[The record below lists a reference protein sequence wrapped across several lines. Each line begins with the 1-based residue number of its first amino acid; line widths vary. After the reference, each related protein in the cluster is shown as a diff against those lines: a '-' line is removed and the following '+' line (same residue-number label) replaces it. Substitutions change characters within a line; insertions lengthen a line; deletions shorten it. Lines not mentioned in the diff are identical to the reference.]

1 MRLTYHSMNTPL
13 LGLLAA
19 SVWAGGAAS
28 VWAGSAASVWGGG
41 AASVWAGSAASAAG
55 ELKLADLEQ
64 AIARGEYPKT
74 TSVLIMRDGHL
85 AYEGYF
91 GEGSPELLNNTRSAT
106 KFMTTL
112 ALGAAI
118 GDHAIPSEQV
128 RAFAYLSD
136 LKPFQNDSPAKE
148 AVTLKDMLTMSSA
161 LACDDNDDNSP
172 GNEDNMHSQTN
183 WTRWAVDLPTVPGYG
198 RDAAALGPWRYCTTN
213 AFLVGQIIQRA
224 THVAVDRY
232 TEDKILTPLGIS
244 RWNWSYS
251 PAHEAMTGGGLELR
265 SRDLATIAWMV
276 VSEGRWGGRQIV
288 PASWI
293 GAALTVQRASR
304 ADQNYGYFI
313 FEENYRTA
321 CGVLPVWYMAGN
333 GGSQI
338 LLLRELGAAVVITR
352 TAYNVHGSSL
362 QTADMLK
369 KYILPALPCARN

>member
-1 MRLTYHSMNTPL
+1 MDTRFWGFM
-13 LGLLAA
+13 AA
-19 SVWAGGAAS
+19 SVM
-28 VWAGSAASVWGGG
+28 V
-41 AASVWAGSAASAAG
+41 GSAASAAG

-64 AIARGEYPKT
+64 AITRGEYPKT
-74 TSVLIMRDGHL
+74 TSVLIIRNGNL

-91 GEGSPELLNNTRSAT
+91 GEGRQELLNNTRSAT
-106 KFMTTL
+106 KFLTTL

-136 LKPFQNDSPAKE
+136 LKPFQNASPVKSAI
-148 AVTLKDMLTMSSA
+148 TLKDMLTMSSA

-172 GNEDNMHSQTN
+172 GNEDNMHSQMN
-183 WTRWAVDLPTVPGYG
+183 WTRWAVDLPTMQDYN
-198 RDAAALGPWRYCTTN
+198 RDASNLGPWRYCTTN
-213 AFLVGQIIQRA
+213 AFLLGQIIQRA

-244 RWNWSYS
+244 RWHWSYS
-251 PAHEAMTGGGLELR
+251 PAHEAMTGGGLELN
-265 SRDLATIAWMV
+265 SRDLAKIAWMV

-293 GAALTVQRASR
+293 GAALTIRRASR

-313 FEENYRTA
+313 FEENYRTV
-321 CGVLPVWYMAGN
+321 CGVKPVWYMAGN

-338 LLLRELGAAVVITR
+338 LMLRELSAAVVITR
-352 TAYNVHGSSL
+352 TAYNVHGSSV

-369 KYILPALPCARN
+369 KYILPALPCAPN

>member
-1 MRLTYHSMNTPL
+1 MRLTYHTMNTQL
-13 LGLLAA
+13 LGLFAA
-19 SVWAGGAAS
+19 SVL
-28 VWAGSAASVWGGG
+28 AGSAASV
-41 AASVWAGSAASAAG
+41 AG

-64 AIARGEYPKT
+64 AIARGDYPKT
-74 TSVLIMRDGHL
+74 TSVLIMRNGNL

-91 GEGSPELLNNTRSAT
+91 GEGSRELLNNTRSAT

-136 LKPFQNDSPAKE
+136 LKPFQNDTPAKD
-148 AVTLKDMLTMSSA
+148 AMTLKDMLTMSSA

-183 WTRWAVDLPTVPGYG
+183 WTRWAVDLPTMQGYS
-198 RDAAALGPWRYCTTN
+198 RDASALGPWRYCTTN
-213 AFLVGQIIQRA
+213 AFLLGQIIQRA
-224 THVAVDRY
+224 THVPVDRY

-251 PAHEAMTGGGLELR
+251 PAHEAMTGGGLALR
-265 SRDLATIAWMV
+265 SRDLAKIAWMV
-276 VSEGRWGGRQIV
+276 VSEGRWRGRQIV
-288 PASWI
+288 PAGWI
-293 GAALTVQRASR
+293 GAALTIQRASR

-313 FEENYRTA
+313 FEEDYRTA
-321 CGVLPVWYMAGN
+321 CGVQPVWYMAGN

-338 LLLRELGAAVVITR
+338 LMLRQLSAAVVITR

-369 KYILPALPCARN
+369 KYILPALPCAPN